1 MGTLATGDDVGPAAR
16 LARECTV
23 ARHALALAGWVGTGG
38 RPVTAGRVLRR
49 ADVAAAGA
57 VLGVPVP
64 ARVRTAADVGDL
76 HRPWCLAVAM
86 GLIRVGGGRVSS
98 GPALEFWPLS
108 DAESLAGWLAG
119 LRAVCAAESYPQDE
133 DSVRLLARALLMVL
147 AGADAASPGRGLWPA
162 VCKAVDE
169 VCEMHD
175 KSYWEPLHAA
185 DRYRELESD
194 DPTAGLVTLL
204 AGFGAA
210 AAGPGGP
217 TITPLGR
224 WAAQRIC
231 ADLPALASPRLTAA
245 ELITEFA
252 RFAEEEQQWHVAW
265 GWLAERDPAHAAR
278 DILTA
283 AEQVSPLQRLRAVGV
298 AERLGDNAL
307 PAWRE
312 LAAAPCVG
320 PHARAV
326 LAGIGQGPEPDDAD
340 RRWLA
345 AEAAAAAAED
355 KGPDEALSCVSDA
368 IAGDGLDDQ
377 LAVVRA
383 TGHPGAGELARAI
396 TEFAASGAPRSIA
409 QVVQLKVSLDRMRR
423 PIWRRVRVP
432 ATATLGDLHEVI
444 QVVYG
449 WDGDHLHVFQVGKKS
464 YSDPFAGLD
473 ETRDEEETRLG
484 ELAASGAGKI
494 SYTYDLGACWQH
506 EITLEGTLEREPGR
520 NYPVCAEFSGDSP
533 EEYPPEEDG
542 SGDSND
548 EPAQPR
554 RFSLADVNRKL
565 AALGLRGC

>member
-1 MGTLATGDDVGPAAR
+1 MGTVATIDDVGPAAR

-23 ARHALALAGWVGTGG
+23 TRHALALARWVGTGG
-38 RPVTAGRVLRR
+38 RQVTAGRVLRR
-49 ADVAAAGA
+49 ADVAVAGA
-57 VLGVPVP
+57 LLGVPVP
-64 ARVRTAADVGDL
+64 ARVRTAADVREL

-98 GPALEFWPLS
+98 GPALELWPLS

-147 AGADAASPGRGLWPA
+147 AGADAASPGGGMWPA
-162 VCKAVDE
+162 VCKAMDE
-169 VCEMHD
+169 VCEVHD
-175 KSYWEPLHAA
+175 KSHWEPLHAA
-185 DRYRELESD
+185 TRYYDLEAD
-194 DPTAGLVTLL
+194 DPLAGLVTFL
-204 AGFGAA
+204 AGFGAVA
-210 AAGPGGP
+210 SGPGGIA
-217 TITPLGR
+217 ITPLGR
-224 WAAQRIC
+224 WAAERIC
-231 ADLPALASPRLTAA
+231 ADLPALASPRLSAA

-252 RFAEEEQQWHVAW
+252 RFADDEQQWHVAW
-265 GWLAERDPAHAAR
+265 GWLAERDPAQAAQ

-283 AEQVSPLQRLRAVGV
+283 AEQVSPLQRLRAARV
-298 AERLGDNAL
+298 AERLGDDAL

-312 LAAAPCVG
+312 LAAAACVG

-326 LAGIGQGPEPDDAD
+326 LAGIDQGTEPDDAD

-345 AEAAAAAAED
+345 AEAAAAGLED
-355 KGPDEALSCVSDA
+355 KGPDEALSCVTDTMP
-368 IAGDGLDDQ
+368 GDRLDEQ
-377 LAVVRA
+377 LAAVLA
-383 TGHPGAGELARAI
+383 TGHPRAGQLARAI
-396 TEFAASGAPRSIA
+396 TEFAASGAPRSID
-409 QVVQLKVSLDRMRR
+409 QVIELKVSLDGMRP

-449 WDGDHLHVFQVGKKS
+449 WDGDHLHVFRVGKKS

-473 ETRDEEETRLG
+473 GTKDEEEARLG
-484 ELAASGAGKI
+484 ELATSGAGKI

-533 EEYPPEEDG
+533 EEYPPHEDDP
-542 SGDSND
+542 GDSND
-548 EPAQPR
+548 EPAQPL

-565 AALGLRGC
+565 ATLGLRNC